1 MNRRF
6 VIARPT
12 DGRALMA
19 GTNACRSVWGYD
31 PSRAV
36 LFEPHEA
43 TPEYSLVVGWA
54 MEDEVAQVL
63 TLVEWRYRYMPGR
76 REAWNARCRQSMI
89 VLSTDD

>member
-1 MNRRF
+1 MNRRL
-6 VIARPT
+6 VIARPA

-31 PSRAV
+31 PARAV

-54 MEDEVAQVL
+54 IEEDDAQVL
-63 TLVEWRYRYMPGR
+63 TLVEWRYRFMPPR
-76 REAWNARCRQSMI
+76 RAAWRARWRQCPI
-89 VLSTDD
+89 VLSTGG